1 MGFIIGLSV
10 LLILIGTVL
19 YLFDKGAQTR
29 WLRPYIGLM
38 LIGLLIGGMG
48 LLVGLVSDEIEVY
61 FLLVAKWVIAVTGIM
76 FCLRLIVLIAKRFI
90 ARN

>member
-1 MGFIIGLSV
+1 
-10 LLILIGTVL
+10 
-19 YLFDKGAQTR
+19 
-29 WLRPYIGLM
+29 
-38 LIGLLIGGMG
+38 
-48 LLVGLVSDEIEVY
+48 LLVGLVSDEMEVY